1 MTSYE
6 PHLPP
11 LANPPLS
18 ARQLGITSE
27 AIEKLAFK
35 VYVENGSIDG
45 RTFENWTEAERRLMH
60 EYLPRPAVRRGSQ
73 PVESIAGKAARKTKK
88 APPAEAAAPAKK
100 RTTRG
105 KPKH

>member
-11 LANPPLS
+11 LANPPLT

-60 EYLPRPAVRRGSQ
+60 EYLPRPAVRRGGS
-73 PVESIAGKAARKTKK
+73 PELSESKPARKTKK